1 MNHTMSELAEP
12 HLFEPDTLVKAQYYE
27 AHRRATPLEPEL
39 ALLFAILSEALQTF
53 QKYAAN
59 SSKKGQKLFRA
70 AEAWIWDEE
79 SDYIASFKS
88 ICRLNGLDPVYVRRG
103 LLQWRA
109 THASRTPIAP
119 PKPAAKKPPQR
130 TSAQSARAAQPLR
143 RRFRRPRLKGG
154 W

>member
-1 MNHTMSELAEP
+1 MSELSEA

-27 AHRRATPLEPEL
+27 AHRRTTPLEPEL

-53 QKYAAN
+53 QKYASTN
-59 SSKKGQKLFRA
+59 SKKGQKLFRA

-88 ICRLNGLDPVYVRRG
+88 ICRLNGLDPVYVKRG

-109 THASRTPIAP
+109 THASRTPIAK
-119 PKPAAKKPPQR
+119 PKPAPKKPR
-130 TSAQSARAAQPLR
+130 RKSLIQSARTAQPLR
-143 RRFRRPRLKGG
+143 RKFRRPRLKGG

>member
-1 MNHTMSELAEP
+1 MSELSEA
-12 HLFEPDTLVKAQYYE
+12 HLFEPDTLVKAQYYDT
-27 AHRRATPLEPEL
+27 HRRTTPLEPEL

-53 QKYAAN
+53 QKYASA

-103 LLQWRA
+103 LVQWRA
-109 THASRTPIAP
+109 THTNRPSIAP
-119 PKPAAKKPPQR
+119 PKPVARKPRRKRPI
-130 TSAQSARAAQPLR
+130 QSARTGPSLPR
-143 RRFRRPRLKGG
+143 KFRRPRLKGG